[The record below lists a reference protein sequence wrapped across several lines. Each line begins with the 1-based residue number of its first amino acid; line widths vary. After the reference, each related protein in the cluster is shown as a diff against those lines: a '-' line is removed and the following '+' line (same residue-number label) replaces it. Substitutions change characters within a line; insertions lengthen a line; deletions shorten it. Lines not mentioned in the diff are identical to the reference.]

1 MQKKPDSVAALGRS
15 TVSWISLGLAI
26 LATGAVLW
34 TIGTVLSTSA
44 RADDKPASAAPP
56 GFDYWQPE
64 WMVRE
69 LWGPGRMP
77 KGMMVRLLRHT
88 TFVHMGVPKEYEGA
102 QAPAERSP
110 QMIARGAAKYAAE
123 CARCHG
129 SNGMGSGDQANAL
142 TPSPAL
148 LAYMIRKP
156 IAVDEYL
163 LWAISDG
170 GKQFES
176 EMPAFRDTLTR
187 DEIWDIVAYMR
198 AGFPKLDDKK

>member
-1 MQKKPDSVAALGRS
+1 MPRKSVAAALTRS
-15 TVSWISLGLAI
+15 NISWISLALAM
-26 LATGAVLW
+26 LATGALLW
-34 TIGTVLSTSA
+34 TIATARFSSA
-44 RADDKPASAAPP
+44 WADEKPMSVAPP

-102 QAPAERSP
+102 TAPAEGRP
-110 QMIARGAAKYAAE
+110 EAIKRGAAKFAE
-123 CARCHG
+123 QCARCHG
-129 SNGMGSGDQANAL
+129 PNGMGNGDQGNAL

-156 IAVDEYL
+156 ISVDEYL
-163 LWAISDG
+163 LWTISDG
-170 GKQFES
+170 GKSFDS
-176 EMPAFRDTLTR
+176 AMPAFRDTLTR

-198 AGFPKLDDKK
+198 AGFPKL